1 MRSLIALWYIQQ
13 RWQLCVD
20 IGGEDWDESWLNSLP
35 DELEP
40 SSTSQVLGDDE
51 ELDLLRAIIEVL
63 YAEMESL
70 EAAVSFW
77 SSLDVF

>member
-1 MRSLIALWYIQQ
+1 
-13 RWQLCVD
+13 
-20 IGGEDWDESWLNSLP
+20 LNSLP

-70 EAAVSFW
+70 EAAVSF
-77 SSLDVF
+77 